1 MNKKLYSI
9 FGIFIL
15 VFSLLACS
23 ASKPFQLDDT
33 SSYKVRMQTVLALED
48 VELTKEQIQQIN
60 IYLEESEKVSEPDL
74 KGTIYYYSS
83 ISIYEND
90 SKSIIIYGEY
100 IYITSEDCYYHT
112 SLDLYNYLNEVLHK
126 QKA

>member
-9 FGIFIL
+9 FSIFIL

-33 SSYKVRMQTVLALED
+33 SSYKAGMQTVLSLED
-48 VELTKEQIQQIN
+48 VELTKEQIQLIN
-60 IYLEESEKVSEPDL
+60 TYLEKSKKIDTPDI
-74 KGTIYYYSS
+74 KGSVYYYSA

-112 SLDLYNYLNEVLHK
+112 SLDLYNYLDKLLHN
-126 QKA
+126 